1 MTTDYKKR
9 EEHRQRME
17 LLQTLPPEA
26 RVYTL
31 DEACL
36 ILAATH
42 GTVLK
47 MIEAGALRAM
57 KNPQARNGHY
67 LISAAAIAACI
78 RKMEGGVKR
87 VCKMHRMPRVL
98 ERFHHQRPE
107 QTIHLPAL

>member
-9 EEHRQRME
+9 EEHLQRME

-47 MIEAGALRAM
+47 MIEAGALQAM

-78 RKMEGGVKR
+78 RKMEGRGKT
-87 VCKMHRMPRVL
+87 CMQDASSAANAGTFPSPK
-98 ERFHHQRPE
+98 
-107 QTIHLPAL
+107 T